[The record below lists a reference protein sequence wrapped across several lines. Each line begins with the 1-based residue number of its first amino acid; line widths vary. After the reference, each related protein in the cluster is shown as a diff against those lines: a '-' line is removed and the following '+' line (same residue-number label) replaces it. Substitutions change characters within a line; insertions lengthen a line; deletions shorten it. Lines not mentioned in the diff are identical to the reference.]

1 MNIYSHTGGMWYEII
16 MTLKIFTLVD
26 RFNISN
32 IYYYIHNKLK
42 AKGGFGIMNISYN
55 AQTYFSQQYQLDFD
69 IV

>member
-1 MNIYSHTGGMWYEII
+1 MWYEII

-26 RFNISN
+26 CFNISN
-32 IYYYIHNKLK
+32 IYIYIIYIYYYIHNELK